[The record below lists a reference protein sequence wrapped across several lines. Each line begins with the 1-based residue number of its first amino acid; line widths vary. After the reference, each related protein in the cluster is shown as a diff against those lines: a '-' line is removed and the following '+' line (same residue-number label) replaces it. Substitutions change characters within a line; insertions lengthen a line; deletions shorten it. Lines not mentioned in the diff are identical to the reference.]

1 MKKENSGRAG
11 GKNALKGGA
20 YSLTV
25 CAIVLAI
32 AVAVNVF
39 VSALPSSM
47 TKLDISAS
55 KLYSVTSNTKAV
67 ISRLD
72 KDVTIYWIVQDGE
85 EDDVIGNLLSRYESL
100 SDHITVEKKNPDIYP
115 TFARQYTDGEVSN
128 NSLVVECG
136 DKNRYIGYEDIYL
149 YETDIYSYTY
159 STSFDGEGAL
169 TSAVDYVTSDELP
182 VVYTLTGHGEAEL
195 PSTFAGQ
202 LEKENITISSLSL
215 LTSDSVPEDADRLMI
230 YSPSTDISRREADIL
245 REYLQNG
252 GKIMVMAGP
261 SPDSRLENLYSLLA
275 DYGVSRAPGIVVEG
289 DRNYYAFQ
297 TPYALIPDLDAD
309 SEITSPLVQDGYLVV
324 MPLCTGLD
332 TDGAADGVSRLM
344 TTSSSAFSK
353 ADGYSLTT
361 YEKEEGD
368 TDGPFALAVSIEDE
382 SGGKMVWFGCSRFV
396 EDMYNAYSSGA
407 GGDVAMNGLADLI
420 GESETMAIRSKSLN
434 YNYLTISESASSV
447 IQRWLIGVFPLF
459 YLGVGIVTVV
469 NRRRRQK

>member
-1 MKKENSGRAG
+1 MNGKENFAR

-25 CAIVLAI
+25 SAIVLAI

-39 VSALPSSM
+39 VSALPSSV

-85 EDDVIGNLLSRYESL
+85 EDDVIANLLSRYESL

-115 TFARQYTDGEVSN
+115 TFARQYTDREVSN

-149 YETDIYSYTY
+149 YETDMYSYTY

-169 TSAVDYVTSDELP
+169 TSAVDYVTSDGLP
-182 VVYTLTGHGEAEL
+182 VVYTLTGHGEADL
-195 PSTFAGQ
+195 PSTFADQ
-202 LEKENITISSLSL
+202 LEKENISISSLSL
-215 LTSDSVPEDADRLMI
+215 LTVDSIPEDADRLMI
-230 YSPSTDISRREADIL
+230 YSPSTDISRQEAEML
-245 REYLQNG
+245 KEYVDGG
-252 GKIMVMAGP
+252 GKLMVMAGP
-261 SPDSRLENLYSLLA
+261 SEESELDNLYSLLESR
-275 DYGVSRAPGIVVEG
+275 GVSRADGIVIEG
-289 DRNYYAFQ
+289 DRSYYAFG
-297 TPYALIPDLDAD
+297 TPYALIPDLD
-309 SEITSPLVQDGYLVV
+309 SENRITSPVRREGYLTI
-324 MPLCTGLD
+324 MPISTGLIID
-332 TDGAADGVSRLM
+332 ENAEGVSRLM
-344 TTSSSAFSK
+344 TTTSSAFSK
-353 ADGYSLTT
+353 AAGYSLDT
-361 YEKEEGD
+361 YDKEDGD
-368 TDGPFALAVSIEDE
+368 TDGPFALAVETE
-382 SGGKMVWFGCSRFV
+382 NENGGKMVWFGCSMFLD
-396 EDMYNAYSSGA
+396 DMYNAYSSGA
-407 GGDVAMNGLADLI
+407 NGDVAMNGLSALI

-459 YLGVGIVTVV
+459 YLGMGIVTVV
-469 NRRRRQK
+469 KRRRSQK